1 MDRITGFLA
10 HAKLGRFG
18 ERGRVFSFV
27 HRRFNE
33 FFLVQWLLQDDSRA
47 YERARTIPE
56 DGRWR
61 DALVL
66 YIEIAKSDAS
76 SVIADL
82 CFSES
87 TKLLAFES
95 SPGDAAYARG
105 LHCIRFMVDAFR
117 NRPHYIL
124 NYLDQ
129 LTKFISTA
137 LSEKNDILVRKNA
150 VEAMGLLPTEEADRL
165 STLALSQKDRW
176 VRETAFRACRY
187 LPSLTTEALTQ
198 VVKYFMNIPPKVL
211 LGNYRHIR
219 FCSPFRKLSVL
230 LVRWTPS
237 VGQELG

>member
-1 MDRITGFLA
+1 MFDHASFGLELPVDLLRRSLHDIPVDRITGFLA

-82 CFSES
+82 CFSKS
-87 TKLLAFES
+87 TKLLASKVAREMR
-95 SPGDAAYARG
+95 PMHAAY
-105 LHCIRFMVDAFR
+105 
-117 NRPHYIL
+117 
-124 NYLDQ
+124 
-129 LTKFISTA
+129 
-137 LSEKNDILVRKNA
+137 
-150 VEAMGLLPTEEADRL
+150 
-165 STLALSQKDRW
+165 
-176 VRETAFRACRY
+176 TAFA
-187 LPSLTTEALTQ
+187 LWWMPFETVHTT
-198 VVKYFMNIPPKVL
+198 
-211 LGNYRHIR
+211 
-219 FCSPFRKLSVL
+219 S
-230 LVRWTPS
+230 
-237 VGQELG
+237 